1 MPLTTKKY
9 GKHIILHRAL
19 MALYIAPTFQIM
31 GQAIDVNGMS
41 KTLKM
46 EQLQKMGKHL
56 TLRTR
61 KRLGISFKL

>member
-9 GKHIILHRAL
+9 GKHTILHRAL
-19 MALYIAPTFQIM
+19 MASFTAPTFQVM
-31 GQAIDVNGMS
+31 GQAIDVNAMT

-46 EQLQKMGKHL
+46 EELQKMRKHL